1 MDAAAQSRLDALA
14 GRLLD
19 ALVLP
24 ATCPRPFVLGL
35 SGLQGSGKSALAQSI
50 VALAGSRGLRALT
63 LSLDDAYLPRAERQ
77 RLAREIHPLLTTRGV
92 PGTHDLALL
101 HATLDALANASPQ
114 HPARVPR
121 FDKGRDD
128 RVAEAGWQCV
138 DAPPDL
144 LVLEGWCLGVEPQPE
159 AAMAEPVN
167 ALERGE
173 DGDGRWRR
181 WVNARLAQDYPAL
194 WQRID
199 CLVLLAA
206 PSFEVVER
214 WRNEQ
219 EETLRRAHAPQA
231 MDADALRRFIAHYER
246 LSRHALASLPARA
259 DIVVELDE
267 SRTVSANRFR
277 LAIGWGHGDCAP

>member
-1 MDAAAQSRLDALA
+1 MDAAAQDRLDALA
-14 GRLLD
+14 ARLLD
-19 ALVLP
+19 ALAP
-24 ATCPRPFVLGL
+24 PGTFSRPFVLGL
-35 SGLQGSGKSALAQSI
+35 SGLQGSGKSTLARR
-50 VALAGSRGLRALT
+50 LAHEAQARGLHALT
-63 LSLDDAYLPRAERQ
+63 LSLDDVYLTRSERL
-77 RLAREIHPLLTTRGV
+77 RLASEVHPLLATRGV
-92 PGTHDLALL
+92 PGTHDVALL
-101 HATLDALANASPQ
+101 ETTLDALANASPQ
-114 HPARVPR
+114 RAVALPR

-128 RVAEAGWQCV
+128 RAPESDWPRIT
-138 DAPPDL
+138 APPQL
-144 LVLEGWCLGVEPQPE
+144 VVLEGWCLGVPPQPE
-159 AAMAEPVN
+159 AALAEPIN
-167 ALERGE
+167 ALEREE

-181 WVNARLAQDYPAL
+181 WVNARLVQDYPAL

-199 CLVLLAA
+199 RLVLLAA

-267 SRTVSANRFR
+267 SRTASANRFH
-277 LAIGWGHGDCAP
+277 LS

>member
-1 MDAAAQSRLDALA
+1 MDAAARTRLDALA
-14 GRLLD
+14 GRVLD
-19 ALVLP
+19 ALAPP
-24 ATCPRPFVLGL
+24 ATHPRPFVLGL
-35 SGLQGSGKSALAQSI
+35 SGLQGSGKSALAQSM
-50 VALAGSRGLRALT
+50 VALAGSRGLRALA

-77 RLAREIHPLLTTRGV
+77 RLAREIHPLLATRGV
-92 PGTHDLALL
+92 PGTHELALL

-114 HPARVPR
+114 RAVALPR

-128 RVAEAGWQCV
+128 RAPESDWPRIT
-138 DAPPDL
+138 APPQL
-144 LVLEGWCLGVEPQPE
+144 VVLEGWCLGVPPQPE
-159 AAMAEPVN
+159 AALAEPIN
-167 ALERGE
+167 ALEREE

-181 WVNARLAQDYPAL
+181 WVNARLVQDYPAL

-199 CLVLLAA
+199 RLVLLAA

-259 DIVVELDE
+259 EIVVELDE
-267 SRTVSANRFR
+267 SRTASANRFH
-277 LAIGWGHGDCAP
+277 LM